1 MGFQTGVFKFE
12 GLQFLHVMVFFICN
26 GCGASLKKNNVEKHQ
41 THQCRKSGHL
51 SCMDCSK
58 DFFGEDY
65 KGHVKCISE
74 EEKYSAKGWSAKPN
88 QNKNERKQTEWVAMV
103 QELASSVDKSDPALS
118 RVLQTISQHENIPRK
133 KAKFLNFLKNIFG
146 PRPNLKIADLACD
159 VESFRRTACKS
170 LKGTTAGQRTTRE
183 TECQRK

>member
-88 QNKNERKQTEWVAMV
+88 ENKQNGLRWFKNLPVRSTKVT
-103 QELASSVDKSDPALS
+103 LHFPA
-118 RVLQTISQHENIPRK
+118 
-133 KAKFLNFLKNIFG
+133 
-146 PRPNLKIADLACD
+146 
-159 VESFRRTACKS
+159 SFRLS
-170 LKGTTAGQRTTRE
+170 V
-183 TECQRK
+183 

>member
-103 QELASSVDKSDPALS
+103 QELPVRSTKVTLHFPA
-118 RVLQTISQHENIPRK
+118 
-133 KAKFLNFLKNIFG
+133 
-146 PRPNLKIADLACD
+146 
-159 VESFRRTACKS
+159 SFRLSVNMRIFH
-170 LKGTTAGQRTTRE
+170 E
-183 TECQRK
+183 RKPSF